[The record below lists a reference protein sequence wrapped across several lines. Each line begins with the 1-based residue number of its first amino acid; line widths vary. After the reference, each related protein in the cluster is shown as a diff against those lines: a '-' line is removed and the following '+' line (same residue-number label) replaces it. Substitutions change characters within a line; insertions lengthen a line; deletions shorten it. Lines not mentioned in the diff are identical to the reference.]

1 MSEHSHAHSN
11 ELSKNNVKFLLV
23 NATLMAFRYYS
34 KELIEGFSSFGEK
47 VKSKGDA
54 SHVLRESI
62 INDGAFYPMG
72 LYEVCLSGSGPGL
85 KLIESKFKTNP
96 VVLYSDAKDMACW
109 NKARSIIMDNFPE
122 AENIAWIRMIVDN
135 DSDELSVKEPCGVLE
150 RLFSDV
156 ELLRRRSG
164 DDSTLEFYT
173 KATSI
178 DMRYGINIS
187 ICIFTDKSDG
197 IIKGVLN
204 TFYSG
209 TDSFASS
216 KQVSKGAMVFDV
228 CHKILDDVELD
239 KSDIEILSIFENDTV
254 SALSL

>member
-1 MSEHSHAHSN
+1 
-11 ELSKNNVKFLLV
+11 
-23 NATLMAFRYYS
+23 
-34 KELIEGFSSFGEK
+34 
-47 VKSKGDA
+47 
-54 SHVLRESI
+54 
-62 INDGAFYPMG
+62 
-72 LYEVCLSGSGPGL
+72 
-85 KLIESKFKTNP
+85 
-96 VVLYSDAKDMACW
+96 
-109 NKARSIIMDNFPE
+109 MDNFPE

-135 DSDELSVKEPCGVLE
+135 DLDELSVKEPCGVLE

-173 KATSI
+173 KANSI

-197 IIKGVLN
+197 MIKGVLN

-216 KQVSKGAMVFDV
+216 KHVSKGGMVFDV
-228 CHKILDDVELD
+228 CQKILDDVELD